1 MSTNGNL
8 RIFSGATAIVTGG
21 ASGIGRALSQELA
34 KRGCEVVIADLQME
48 PAEEVVQG
56 VLSLDGKASFIKADV
71 SDFAAIDEVV
81 KTTVERTGRL
91 DYMFNNAGIGIGL
104 DVRDHTREDW
114 DRIIDVN
121 LTGVVN
127 GIQAAYPIMIRQ
139 GFGHLVNTSSIGGL
153 KPTPG
158 AVSYAATKAAVF
170 QLSRSLRI
178 EGEEYGVRVS
188 VFCPG
193 VIRTPILY
201 GGKYGKLPR
210 EISRDQLEKMWDRL
224 RPMDPDVF
232 AADALNEVARNKAI
246 IVLPAWWKLFWY
258 MDRLSP
264 KLSVYIDRKLYQ
276 KSKRELFG
284 SLESG
289 ADAP

>member
-34 KRGCEVVIADLQME
+34 KRGCEVVIADLQSE
-48 PAEEVVQG
+48 PAKEVVQG
-56 VLSLDGKASFIKADV
+56 VLSLKGKASFMKADV

-104 DVRDHTREDW
+104 DVRDHTIEDW
-114 DRIIDVN
+114 NRIIDVN

-139 GFGHLVNTSSIGGL
+139 GFGHIVNTSSIGGL

-178 EGEEYGVRVS
+178 EAEEYGVRVS

-201 GGKYGKLPR
+201 GGKYGKLPKG
-210 EISRDQLEKMWDRL
+210 ISRDQLEKMWDQL
-224 RPMDPDVF
+224 RPMDPNIF
-232 AADALNEVARNKAI
+232 AGTALNEVARNKAI
-246 IVLPAWWKLFWY
+246 IILPAWWKLFWY
-258 MDRLSP
+258 LDRLSAIF
-264 KLSVYIDRKLYQ
+264 SSYVNRKLYQ

-289 ADAP
+289 DNAP